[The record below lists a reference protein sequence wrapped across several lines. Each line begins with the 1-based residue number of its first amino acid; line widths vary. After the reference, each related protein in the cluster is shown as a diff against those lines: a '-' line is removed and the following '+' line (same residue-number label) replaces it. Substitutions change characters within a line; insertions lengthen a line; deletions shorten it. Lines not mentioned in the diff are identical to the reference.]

1 MLIPEGNS
9 GTFTIER
16 SAGSSG
22 ECTVYWS
29 LSDDGTDDMNQTN
42 GTVVFANVSIVLQ
55 YMCRLYRFTDEC
67 TCSYIT
73 KLHYNHYM

>member
-42 GTVVFANVSIVLQ
+42 GSVVFANVSITHSTCV
-55 YMCRLYRFTDEC
+55 DC
-67 TCSYIT
+67 TGLLISVHVVI
-73 KLHYNHYM
+73 